1 MVFKI
6 NTLNTA
12 VLSEDDL
19 MNLSK
24 KPELIVVEGLLPG
37 APLNQNLIAVYLTV
51 RYSYNST
58 SDEVEFLEKHGLK
71 ILERV
76 VILGVNPAIIGGD
89 IDLRFSI
96 RPQFDVR
103 PPDYADAD
111 ALRNNSLKITRQRQL
126 VVLKDKLIEAL
137 KADNLKLN
145 SVKAMVQ
152 LSYVN
157 VDYSDPVVID
167 IDD

>member
-1 MVFKI
+1 MK
-6 NTLNTA
+6 
-12 VLSEDDL
+12 
-19 MNLSK
+19 LSK

-76 VILGVNPAIIGGD
+76 VILGANPAIIGGD

-111 ALRNNSLKITRQRQL
+111 DLRNNSLKITRERQL

-137 KADNLKLN
+137 KADNLRLN